1 MKVIFHVKAISA
13 TILIF
18 VSLIIFSALEYGTGP
33 MLLFSVLLGTCLF
46 WITLSGWAEENKE
59 KIKGRTFEY
68 LFFLFL
74 FIASYFVTVA
84 SSFAGAGSVDQ
95 RNFIRLF
102 YASIFVISAV
112 FSGFLHYVKKIYN

>member
-1 MKVIFHVKAISA
+1 MKIIFHVKAISL

-18 VSLIIFSALEYGTGP
+18 ASLIIFSALEYGTGP

-46 WITLSGWAEENKE
+46 WIILSGWAEENKE
-59 KIKGRTFEY
+59 KIKGQTFEY

-84 SSFAGAGSVDQ
+84 SSFAGPGSVDQ
-95 RNFIRLF
+95 RSFIRLL